1 VTGLRGSTIVAPPAS
16 HQTNCFVTAQ
26 ADAITYDMKLF
37 DGTTG
42 AQIGSTVSGA
52 LGAFAQI
59 RYLDVFSPGVANAPA
74 ATDFSNVRAEFT
86 RTSDGEQQMAAFC
99 TVQDNATFG
108 ADFRIAKAMT
118 PVPLPPP
125 PPPETVVSTVS
136 WNGAMGPLDSV
147 SSYMFLG
154 PQQAV
159 HLDAAGSIY
168 AGASG
173 TFAQV
178 PNNPVDVNINVCYQ
192 SVVGGLPTGTVNA
205 LGTNVPVHVTQSLS
219 SATAVGSAS
228 VSAGDYVV
236 GLCGMG
242 TGPVNKNGNA
252 AGFAVVTQ

>member
-1 VTGLRGSTIVAPPAS
+1 
-16 HQTNCFVTAQ
+16 
-26 ADAITYDMKLF
+26 M
-37 DGTTG
+37 
-42 AQIGSTVSGA
+42 SGH
-52 LGAFAQI
+52 LDAFAQI

-118 PVPLPPP
+118 PVPPPPP

-159 HLDAAGSIY
+159 HLDAAGSIN

-173 TFAQV
+173 TFAQI
-178 PNNPVDVNINVCYQ
+178 PNNQVDVNINVCYQ
-192 SVVGGLPTGTVNA
+192 SR
-205 LGTNVPVHVTQSLS
+205 
-219 SATAVGSAS
+219 SAACRQAPSMRWERTSPSMSRNPCRPRRLWAPQACPRATTSS
-228 VSAGDYVV
+228 VSAAWAPDR
-236 GLCGMG
+236 
-242 TGPVNKNGNA
+242 
-252 AGFAVVTQ
+252 